1 MIYIMLFPIFF
12 PIAAGLFLLF
22 MKEPE
27 DRKVLIGITGT
38 ALAITGVSAAY
49 ALFHVNGEAIIL
61 FYFTVT
67 LPIYFKPDNIGI
79 LFAAV
84 VTVIWVLAGFFSFS
98 YMETGHGKGEAGEKR
113 FYGFYLMV
121 FGILLGLNFAGNM
134 ITFYVFYELMTLLSM
149 PLVIHTRSREAVM
162 AALKYMFYS
171 FCGDRKSVV

>member
-1 MIYIMLFPIFF
+1 
-12 PIAAGLFLLF
+12 

-84 VTVIWVLAGFFSFS
+84 VTVIWVWQVFSPFRIWKPGMAKGKQGKKGF
-98 YMETGHGKGEAGEKR
+98 
-113 FYGFYLMV
+113 MV
-121 FGILLGLNFAGNM
+121 FI
-134 ITFYVFYELMTLLSM
+134 
-149 PLVIHTRSREAVM
+149 
-162 AALKYMFYS
+162 
-171 FCGDRKSVV
+171 

>member
-12 PIAAGLFLLF
+12 PIDAGLFLLF

-84 VTVIWVLAGFFSFS
+84 VTANWGVAGYVPFS
-98 YMETGHGKGEAGEKR
+98 YMETRHGQREAGAKR
-113 FYGFYLMV
+113 V
-121 FGILLGLNFAGNM
+121 
-134 ITFYVFYELMTLLSM
+134 
-149 PLVIHTRSREAVM
+149 
-162 AALKYMFYS
+162 
-171 FCGDRKSVV
+171 